1 MINVY
6 LQAHAAMIVEK
17 QKNIKFNKTRI
28 DMWNNSVVLN
38 DDTCISQ
45 CSDEIPLLNWHLTF
59 NNNLWKYISRD
70 YEKDGF
76 N

>member
-1 MINVY
+1 
-6 LQAHAAMIVEK
+6 MIVEK

-38 DDTCISQ
+38 DDTCFSQ

-59 NNNLWKYISRD
+59 NNTSMEIYIM
-70 YEKDGF
+70 
-76 N
+76 